1 MILADVFENFRD
13 LLLENYGLDP
23 AWYLTAPGLAWDACL
38 KKSKVKR
45 ELLSNPDMLLIIAKG
60 IRGGVSMI
68 PTPLAKANNKYMKNF
83 DPNKESKFIEYLD
96 ADNLY
101 G

>member
-1 MILADVFENFRD
+1 
-13 LLLENYGLDP
+13 
-23 AWYLTAPGLAWDACL
+23 
-38 KKSKVKR
+38 
-45 ELLSNPDMLLIIAKG
+45 MLLIIAKG